1 MKTKRPTIKVILA
14 KDKERDGKCP
24 AQILVTW
31 KGRAKENT
39 GHWLR
44 TESEWRG
51 VPDIR
56 ERVNDI
62 EANVDWLLRSGEEF
76 TAQECLARRK
86 PRAKTLEEIA
96 RELEGQRRLTYSTV
110 KNYKAAVTKWR
121 DYFGDIPV
129 ERVTTSMLQGASKVW
144 LKEAK
149 VGGVWQRLST
159 LRSLFNFGVEMG
171 YLKNNPFNGW
181 KFKTEGIKPPT
192 NPKARSEAEITQIRA
207 AWEEGNEGAGWWLAC
222 FRFSGLALCDLLRLD
237 FRALEIVDSRTVPYY
252 VGYINRQ
259 KTNQKAT
266 VVARKD
272 RETDALISF
281 ILEEKEMFPK
291 RTTHLWQKQINYQL
305 SLLDFTPKLTYYQAR
320 HSYATMLVNR
330 NVPLNDLA
338 TLLGRSIQNIQTYI
352 KQVQSVEHLVDV
364 VSGVEPIDVNY
375 L

>member
-1 MKTKRPTIKVILA
+1 MKTTRPTVKVILA
-14 KDKERDGKCP
+14 TDKERDGKYP
-24 AQILVTW
+24 AQILVSW

-39 GHWLR
+39 GYWLR
-44 TESEWRG
+44 NANEWRS
-51 VPDIR
+51 VPAIR

-62 EANVDWLLRSGEEF
+62 EANVDWLLKRGEEF
-76 TAQECLARRK
+76 TAGECLSRRQPK
-86 PRAKTLEEIA
+86 KKSLDDIVV
-96 RELEGQRRLTYSTV
+96 ELDRQRRFSYSTL
-110 KNYKAAVTKWR
+110 KNYKAAVAKWNA
-121 DYFGDIPV
+121 YFGGIPV

-144 LKEAK
+144 VKEAK

-159 LRSLFNFGVEMG
+159 LRSLFNFGEEMG
-171 YLKNNPFNGW
+171 YLKNNPFKGW
-181 KFKTEGIKPPT
+181 KFKSEGIKPPL
-192 NPKARSEAEITQIRA
+192 NPKARSEAEIDRIRA
-207 AWEEGNEGAGWWLAC
+207 AWAEGNEGAAWWLAC
-222 FRFSGLALCDLLRLD
+222 YRFSGLALCDLLRLD
-237 FRALEIVDSRTVPYY
+237 LRALEVVDSRTVPYY

-272 RETDALISF
+272 RETDALIEF
-281 ILEEKEMFPK
+281 ILGEKEKFPK

-352 KQVQSVEHLVDV
+352 KQVQSAEHLVDV
-364 VSGVEPIDVNY
+364 VSSVDGIDVKF